1 MEQAWLVSAEG
12 REEGE
17 RTLDVPD
24 TSESWQVPGI
34 GKPRTEDLHHGS
46 TEGAKNLK
54 KGRSAAGKPETS
66 DRRQRAMRQSEK
78 TRTARRH
85 LT

>member
-1 MEQAWLVSAEG
+1 MEQAWLVNAEE

-17 RTLDVPD
+17 RTLDVFD
-24 TSESWQVPGI
+24 TSASWQVLGH

-46 TEGAKNLK
+46 TEGAKNLR
-54 KGRSAAGKPETS
+54 KGRFAGKPDERPAPAS
-66 DRRQRAMRQSEK
+66 DEAERK